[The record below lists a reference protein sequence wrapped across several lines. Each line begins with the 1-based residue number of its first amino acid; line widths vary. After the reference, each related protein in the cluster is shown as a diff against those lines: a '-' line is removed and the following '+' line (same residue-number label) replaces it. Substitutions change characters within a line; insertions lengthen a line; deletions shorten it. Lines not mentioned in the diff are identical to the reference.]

1 MHQSVPSTSG
11 VSVSLQSY
19 DSGDNSQ
26 KDSISVLDLSSPQLD
41 SGQRTPVTQSAM
53 GGPGKTKVDS
63 AVPDLSASMA
73 MGDSR
78 SLRREPEPS
87 SAQPP
92 VSDSSYTFEDGNVT
106 VQVEQCLFRVHEYK
120 LQEFE
125 TLRPLL
131 ADAQKD
137 ESGHKTIHVSVLS
150 DDFHRML
157 AVLYS
162 TAYEPPNF
170 TSGTLKATLRIATSH
185 NHRALRDYAIQN
197 LEKRTLPPI
206 ERFALSRDCG
216 IASWMTAALDDL
228 CWREEP
234 ITIEEAQILG
244 FEKFTELASRR
255 EGVKFERGSRL
266 KLDMVESPSS
276 ATTSRQPLP
285 PRSASTPTATSSAT
299 SSLLL
304 GTAALDASGPAMPS
318 IIGASAFNPPVSP
331 SSSVSID
338 SNDRFAAQVREMGT
352 RGRGRA
358 RGAFKGGRGRGGGF
372 CSVSLAPAQDSSSS
386 SSSDTD

>member
-1 MHQSVPSTSG
+1 MHQSVPSTPG
-11 VSVSLQSY
+11 VSITLQSY

-26 KDSISVLDLSSPQLD
+26 KDSISVLELSSPRLD
-41 SGQRTPVTQSAM
+41 SGQSTPVTQSAM
-53 GGPGKTKVDS
+53 GGPGKTKLDS
-63 AVPDLSASMA
+63 AMPDSSASMTP
-73 MGDSR
+73 GDSR

-92 VSDSSYTFEDGNVT
+92 VPDSSYTFEDGNVT

-131 ADAQKD
+131 VDAQKD

-206 ERFALSRDCG
+206 ERFALSRDCD

-285 PRSASTPTATSSAT
+285 LRSASTPTATSSAT

-304 GTAALDASGPAMPS
+304 ATAALDETEPPAPS
-318 IIGASAFNPPVSP
+318 IVGASAFNPSVSP
-331 SSSVSID
+331 SSTVSVD
-338 SNDRFAAQVREMGT
+338 SNERFAAQVSGM
-352 RGRGRA
+352 RGRGRG
-358 RGAFKGGRGRGGGF
+358 RGAFRGGRARGGWFG
-372 CSVSLAPAQDSSSS
+372 SGALAAPTPPQDSDSE
-386 SSSDTD
+386 SD